1 MRKILCFIIVTAMT
15 FQVGLVSYAQG
26 ITVEIDKKAVM
37 FDVEPAIEDGRVL
50 VPFRKVFEQLG
61 LNVEWNDSLKIASA
75 YDESTSLS
83 IKAKSRYGSVNG
95 ELLELDTA
103 AKIVEGRMLV
113 PLRFI
118 SEAFGNEVLW
128 DEDKRLV
135 SITSGFK
142 ETSKTDELP
151 VVGSKEKLTA
161 ILEYSQRF
169 ERFYTQFRDDIAIE
183 KGLEESLE
191 SGTTDA
197 AAPGYSETNIQ
208 VEGVDE
214 ADIVKTDG
222 KYIYQIR
229 GKNIS
234 IVRTDDGKLSLVS
247 EIESKGGFKA
257 SEMYLSGD
265 TLAVIGVSS
274 SPKLR
279 IMEQDIKESIWPYP
293 SSALKMEVYDI
304 SDKSS
309 PKQVRSVEIDGSY
322 VTSRLIEGK
331 LYMVANKNMHAIYSN
346 GEFDYRPSVYD
357 SIEGRTFEIAY
368 DEIRYFP
375 DSIMSS
381 YLVTIGIDLENLEKR
396 ADIDAYL
403 GSGQNVYASKQ
414 NMYVAETRYESDYGW
429 DDSGNREIY
438 YPVYKVSSD
447 IFKFSLYD
455 GNIDYISKGNVP
467 GTVLNQFSMDEHDE
481 NFRIA
486 TTSGEIWRTDERAS
500 KNNIYVLDRHM
511 DVVGKIE
518 GIAPTERIYSV
529 RFMGDRAY
537 MVTFRQIDPFY
548 VIDIGDFE
556 NPKILGYLK
565 IPGYSD
571 YLHPYD
577 ENHII
582 GFGKETVQTK
592 SGFTVEGMKIGM
604 FDVSD
609 VENPVQ
615 SHAVSI
621 GERGTDSE
629 LFRNH
634 KALMFS
640 RAKGIMAFPLTE
652 MRKSDNAWSQFYYQ
666 GAYVYEVDVEKG
678 FELVGKSSH
687 LSSEDYEKTGSYW
700 YESDKNVKR
709 ILYIGGSIYTISNS
723 AIHVHEMDDMSFTG
737 KIEFEK

>member
-1 MRKILCFIIVTAMT
+1 MQKILCFIIVAVMF
-15 FQVGLVSYAQG
+15 FQMGLVSYAQG
-26 ITVEIDKKAVM
+26 ITVEIDENAVE
-37 FDVEPAIEDGRVL
+37 FDVEPVIEDGRVL

-61 LNVEWNDSLKIASA
+61 LNVEWNESLKIASA

-83 IKAKSRYGSVNG
+83 IKASSRYGSVNG
-95 ELLELDTA
+95 ELLELDAA

-128 DEDKRLV
+128 DGEKKLV
-135 SITSGFK
+135 SITSDFK
-142 ETSKTDELP
+142 EALKMDGLP
-151 VVGSKEKLTA
+151 AVGSREKLMA

-169 ERFYTQFRDDIAIE
+169 NRLDTQIRDDIAIE
-183 KGLEESLE
+183 KGLEESFE
-191 SGTTDA
+191 SEAGDA
-197 AAPGYSETNIQ
+197 AEPDYSETNIQ

-222 KYIYQIR
+222 EYIYQIR
-229 GKNIS
+229 SNNIS
-234 IVRTDDGKLSLVS
+234 IVRADDGKLSLVS
-247 EIESKGGFKA
+247 EIESKDGFKA

-265 TLAVIGVSS
+265 ALAVIGVSS
-274 SPKLR
+274 SPEFR
-279 IMEQDIKESIWPYP
+279 IMEQNVKESIWPYP
-293 SSALKMEVYDI
+293 GSVLEMEVYDI

-309 PKQVRSVEIDGSY
+309 PKQVRSVEIDGRY

-331 LYMVANKNMHAIYSN
+331 LYMVANKNMSAIYN
-346 GEFDYRPSVYD
+346 EDEFDYRPSVYD
-357 SIEGRTFEIAY
+357 SIEGRPFEIGY
-368 DEIRYFP
+368 DDIRYFP

-381 YLVTIGIDLENLEKR
+381 YLVTIGIDLENLDKR

-414 NMYVAETRYESDYGW
+414 NMYVAETRYEYDYEL

-438 YPVYKVSSD
+438 YPVYKVNTD
-447 IFKFSLYD
+447 IFKFSLDD
-455 GNIDYISKGNVP
+455 GNIDYLSKGKVP

-486 TTSGEIWRTDERAS
+486 TTSGETWRTDERTS

-511 DVVGKIE
+511 DVVGKLE
-518 GIAPTERIYSV
+518 GVAPTEKIYSV

-548 VIDIGDFE
+548 VIDLGDFE

-577 ENHII
+577 ESHII

-609 VENPVQ
+609 VENPLQ
-615 SHAVSI
+615 IHAISI
-621 GERGTDSE
+621 GDRGTDSE
-629 LFRNH
+629 LLRNH
-634 KALMFS
+634 KALIFS
-640 RAKGIMAFPLTE
+640 RQKGIMAFPLTE
-652 MRKSDNAWSQFYYQ
+652 MRKADDTWSQFYYQ
-666 GAYVYEVDVEKG
+666 GAYVYAVDIENG
-678 FELVGKSSH
+678 FELVGKASH
-687 LSSEDYEKTGSYW
+687 LSDEDYEKAGNYW

-709 ILYIGGSIYTISNS
+709 IIYIGDNIYTISNS
-723 AIHVHEMDDMSFTG
+723 AIHAHDIDDMSFEG
-737 KIEFEK
+737 KIEFEN